1 MTGAYAT
8 AWIFTS
14 ATLSVNGDFSHFKR
28 ELGISDPVEACW
40 DSPFDYA
47 EQGYLLL
54 PRLALEPRDPAYV
67 EAVVDIAA
75 PIVRAARGRTF
86 MLFTSFTALTR
97 AAELLAERVDL
108 PLLIQGQA
116 PRAELLRQFESRG
129 NAVLLGT
136 ATFWQGIDVRG
147 PGLSCVIIDKL
158 PFAPPDDPVTRARIS
173 ALKAEGGNPFYDFQV
188 PEAVIALKQGAG
200 RLIRDASD
208 RGVLV
213 LCDPRIETKGYGK
226 AFLRSMPGLRRTH
239 ELDDVVNFL
248 ASL

>member
-1 MTGAYAT
+1 M
-8 AWIFTS
+8 
-14 ATLSVNGDFSHFKR
+14 NGDFSHFKR

-54 PRLALEPRDPAYV
+54 PRLPLEPRDPAYV

-158 PFAPPDDPVTRARIS
+158 PFAPRQSFLRFPGTRGGHR
-173 ALKAEGGNPFYDFQV
+173 AE
-188 PEAVIALKQGAG
+188 AG
-200 RLIRDASD
+200 RRPF
-208 RGVLV
+208 
-213 LCDPRIETKGYGK
+213 DPRRERPGG
-226 AFLRSMPGLRRTH
+226 ARAVRPADRNEGLRQGVSPLH
-239 ELDDVVNFL
+239 AGL
-248 ASL
+248 AQDARSR